1 MAAFVVYSSG
11 IVPEDHEMPTPD
23 PLAEDREVPDI
34 AERHPFLALVLC
46 VALFAAA
53 FAPLFGGW

>member
-1 MAAFVVYSSG
+1 
-11 IVPEDHEMPTPD
+11 MPTPD